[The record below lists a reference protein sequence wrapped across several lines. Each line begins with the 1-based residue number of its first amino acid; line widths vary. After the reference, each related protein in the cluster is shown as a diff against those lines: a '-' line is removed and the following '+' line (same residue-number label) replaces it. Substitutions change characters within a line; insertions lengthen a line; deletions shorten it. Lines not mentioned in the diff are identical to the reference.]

1 MAAHAAPTHTEQG
14 AEIVAWSK
22 RYTEDPYDQGRT
34 VCRPCGDPFWSLQDW
49 DMSMAPITE
58 SALIATMYSPWCS
71 SCGVDILQMLADMAD
86 AAQAE
91 HRAAALA
98 ACESGSCRCA
108 WDAH

>member
-1 MAAHAAPTHTEQG
+1 MAAPKSTDKG
-14 AEIVAWSK
+14 VEIVAWSK

-34 VCRPCGDPFWSLQDW
+34 ECRPCADPFWDLQDW
-49 DMSMAPITE
+49 DMVMSPITE
-58 SALIATMYSPWCS
+58 SALVSMAYSAQCS
-71 SCGVDILQMLADMAD
+71 SCGVDILDMLADRAE